1 MIILFGFRRR
11 IARLGTAFLLC
22 PHCQTPAAQVVSRV
36 RRYFTVFFIPII
48 PLGGKY
54 VVTCTMCG
62 RGTQVGQ
69 ETAEAYLA
77 PVQPPQ
83 GPALEGQVGLAATAT
98 ATATTTGSAGP
109 PAPLAQ
115 PGPLADSGG
124 STQPEGPGH
133 QP

>member
-22 PHCQTPAAQVVSRV
+22 PYCQTPAAQVVSRV

-48 PLGGKY
+48 PLGGKF

-62 RGTQVGQ
+62 RGTQVSQ
-69 ETAEAYLA
+69 ETAESYLTSVAPTPGGVGA
-77 PVQPPQ
+77 PVPAGQP
-83 GPALEGQVGLAATAT
+83 GQP
-98 ATATTTGSAGP
+98 GP
-109 PAPLAQ
+109 PGLSGPVPMAQ
-115 PGPLADSGG
+115 PGHGPSALP
-124 STQPEGPGH
+124 QPEGPGH